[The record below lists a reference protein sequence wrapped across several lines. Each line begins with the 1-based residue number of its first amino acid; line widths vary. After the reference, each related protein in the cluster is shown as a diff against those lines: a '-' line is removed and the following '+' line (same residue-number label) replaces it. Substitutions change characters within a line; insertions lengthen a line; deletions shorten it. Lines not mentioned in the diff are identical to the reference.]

1 MSFRC
6 GSRQICHLFS
16 NKKIFK
22 ICRFTNKARLR
33 KSPVWGVTE
42 NITAT
47 NDKII
52 QNRLCMFRF
61 YLVGIYVCGTRLWLS
76 MCFFN
81 EKMKHTS
88 VCCFSPS
95 ALMYWHIQIAVTFFF
110 LFLVIYSPD
119 NEAWENGSIGSGVCG
134 NKTRTVCTAIGA

>member
-1 MSFRC
+1 M
-6 GSRQICHLFS
+6 FS

-61 YLVGIYVCGTRLWLS
+61 YLVGIYMCGTRLLVAI
-76 MCFFN
+76 N
-81 EKMKHTS
+81 
-88 VCCFSPS
+88 V
-95 ALMYWHIQIAVTFFF
+95 F
-110 LFLVIYSPD
+110 LQ
-119 NEAWENGSIGSGVCG
+119 
-134 NKTRTVCTAIGA
+134 